1 VVIPPLKAEM
11 RLESSVVGRAIVPS
25 GASTGKFEALELRDG
40 DPTSLSGK
48 GVSRAVENVNVR
60 IASELM
66 GFDALNQAGLDHRLV
81 ELDGTPNKSVLGA
94 NAILGVSLAAARAG
108 ANFVGVP
115 LYSYLG
121 GGNARRL
128 PLPMVNI

>member
-1 VVIPPLKAEM
+1 M